1 MVNQLKNRSVVE
13 LIALMFAAMI
23 TLGVPALGTTACII
37 EIRDP
42 TADTSDLVGALTAI
56 ITLILGSLLGIFGA
70 KAGYESEQQNGSQ
83 WAGRREELYE
93 HEAE

>member
-1 MVNQLKNRSVVE
+1 MKNRSVVE
-13 LIALMFAAMI
+13 IIALMFAAMI

-42 TADTSDLVGALTAI
+42 TADTSELVGALTSV

-70 KAGYESEQQNGSQ
+70 KAGLESDQRRGTDWAEQ
-83 WAGRREELYE
+83 REDLYQRPSE
-93 HEAE
+93 HEP